1 MAALLLLL
9 LLLLLLA
16 AAAAAAATVVA
27 DAAIVSGG
35 HPARSLP
42 CTLPALCPL
51 LGVLPTPTAFAPC
64 RASLSARSFRR
75 SAATKILTEVLEEK
89 MAFTNERDKK
99 GRLSFVYNSDDS
111 AETIREI
118 VEDCQKK
125 VIGARTRRTHAAGG
139 RAAMRARARLWRSH
153 RPC

>member
-1 MAALLLLL
+1 MLPSCQ
-9 LLLLLLA
+9 
-16 AAAAAAATVVA
+16 
-27 DAAIVSGG
+27 AAIL
-35 HPARSLP
+35 PARSLALFP
-42 CTLPALCPL
+42 LSVLSWASCRPLPRSRRP
-51 LGVLPTPTAFAPC
+51 
-64 RASLSARSFRR
+64 LSARSFRR

-125 VIGARTRRTHAAGG
+125 VIGASHAAP
-139 RAAMRARARLWRSH
+139 RASKYAGAVVALA
-153 RPC
+153 